1 MAELVTVKEHQRK
14 SSWPKAQ
21 LSGRGTEREANL
33 VAARAYTIMPLV
45 WCLGSIVGPM
55 IGGNLARPCRNMPSL
70 FPEGT
75 IWDRYPYLLP
85 NLFSAATCVFGVVVG
100 ILFLEE
106 THADKKDRH
115 DPGLA
120 LGQCIAQRLGW
131 GSKTNEQDVSETMS
145 LLGHNERAPGYR
157 TTQNMPQRM
166 AAVDTETQSLRSDNS
181 LRTRPEKT
189 QLSARAAFTKPVIM
203 NIISYGILAL

>member
-1 MAELVTVKEHQRK
+1 M
-14 SSWPKAQ
+14 
-21 LSGRGTEREANL
+21 TEREANL

-120 LGQCIAQRLGW
+120 LGQCIARRLGW
-131 GSKTNEQDVSETMS
+131 CSKTDEQNVSETMS
-145 LLGHNERAPGYR
+145 LLGNNQRAPSYR

-166 AAVDTETQSLRSDNS
+166 PMSATDAETQSLRDGNS
-181 LRTRPEKT
+181 PRTRPEKT
-189 QLSARAAFTKPVIM
+189 QMSARETFTKPVIM